1 MSDIDRLMQQ
11 DGFWNNP
18 TQHASIMQQRR
29 QLERRIQTLNR
40 LRSDA
45 DELETWRELLEEGES
60 DDEFGRFLDRLQGEL
75 EKLEL
80 ELKLSGPDDDKN
92 AILAIHPGAGGT
104 ESQDWAEMLLR
115 MYLRWA
121 EQHDFQVEMLDR
133 QEAEE
138 AGIKSAV
145 FAVRGPNAY
154 GYLSGEA
161 GVHRLVRISPFDF
174 QARRHTSFASV
185 DVYPEIDDDIQIDI
199 EDKDLKIDTYRSSG
213 AGGQH
218 VNKTESAVRI
228 THMPTGIVVAC
239 QNERSQIK
247 NRAMAMKILRSRLYD
262 LEVQKRQAE
271 QAEREGKKK
280 DNAWGSQ
287 IRSYVLHPYRLVKDH
302 RTGAEIG
309 DTSRVLDG
317 DIDPFIEAWLKGQ
330 MAAPGQDEM
339 AF

>member
-1 MSDIDRLMQQ
+1 MSDIDGQMQMP
-11 DGFWNNP
+11 GFWDNP
-18 TQHASIMQQRR
+18 QQNAAIMQQRR
-29 QLERRIQTLNR
+29 AVEKRLQTLNR
-40 LRSDA
+40 LRSDG
-45 DELETWRELLEEGES
+45 DELATWRELLEEGGA
-60 DDEFGRFLDRLQGEL
+60 DPDFDKFIDRLENDL

-92 AILAIHPGAGGT
+92 AIVAIHPGAGGT

-121 EQHDFQVEMLDR
+121 EQNGYQVEMMER
-133 QEAEE
+133 QDGDE
-138 AGIKSAV
+138 AGIKSAT
-145 FAVRGPNAY
+145 FAVRGENAY
-154 GYLSGEA
+154 GYLKGEA
-161 GVHRLVRISPFDF
+161 GVHRLVRISPYDF

-185 DVYPEIDDDIQIDI
+185 DVFPEVDDTVVIDI
-199 EDKDLKIDTYRSSG
+199 EDKDLRIDTYRSSG

-228 THMPTGIVVAC
+228 THVPTGVVAAC

-247 NRAMAMKILRSRLYD
+247 NRATAMKMLRSKLY
-262 LEVQKRQAE
+262 EMEMQKRAAE
-271 QAEREGKKK
+271 QAEREGKKM

-302 RTGAEIG
+302 RTGAEVG
-309 DTSRVLDG
+309 DSSRVLDG
-317 DIDPFIEAWLKGQ
+317 GIDPFIEAWLKGQ
-330 MAAPGQDEM
+330 MAAPGQEEL